1 MWKQPWGYAEGAVIC
16 SGLFIT
22 GTALQFTTGPVNAN
36 LFQYPINLLFGIF
49 YMVCMI
55 VLHLNKKKS
64 AAIRWLSG
72 MEASITSIVAFLV
85 MVLIMGVT
93 AQTPQGATVEEKDFL
108 TNLGF
113 RQLTNSWSFVLIF
126 LYMLTVLLLTTLRK
140 TLKYKTGNIGF
151 LLNHAGLSIALWG
164 ATLGSGDLQRLHMV
178 TQTGTPEWRA
188 TDSKGN
194 ITELPL
200 AIQLEKF
207 SIEEYPPKVMVIDN
221 TTGMTLPSGNPSM
234 LAMENDSL
242 QGRLMDW
249 QLSGTQYLPMAAWV
263 QGKYVPFQNEGA
275 TTAVYV
281 KAKQI
286 KTGIVK
292 EGWISYGSFMF
303 PHQAL
308 ELDNQHSLVMPP
320 LEPKRYVSEVTIFT
334 EDGKSIPAT
343 IEVNKPI
350 KVNGWKIYQLS
361 YDETMGKWS
370 RTSTFELVRDPWL
383 PVVYTGITMM
393 LLGAVYLFAFAKIGK
408 KNI

>member
-1 MWKQPWGYAEGAVIC
+1 
-16 SGLFIT
+16 
-22 GTALQFTTGPVNAN
+22 
-36 LFQYPINLLFGIF
+36 
-49 YMVCMI
+49 MI

-164 ATLGSGDLQRLHMV
+164 AILGSGDLQRLHMV

-207 SIEEYPPKVMVIDN
+207 SIEEYPPKLMVIDN
-221 TTGMTLPSGNPSM
+221 TTGMTLPGGNPSM

-308 ELDNQHSLVMPP
+308 ELDTQHSLVMPP

-361 YDETMGKWS
+361 YDESMGKWS

-383 PVVYTGITMM
+383 PVVYTGIIMM

>member
-1 MWKQPWGYAEGAVIC
+1 
-16 SGLFIT
+16 
-22 GTALQFTTGPVNAN
+22 
-36 LFQYPINLLFGIF
+36 
-49 YMVCMI
+49 
-55 VLHLNKKKS
+55 
-64 AAIRWLSG
+64 
-72 MEASITSIVAFLV
+72 
-85 MVLIMGVT
+85 MGVT

-164 ATLGSGDLQRLHMV
+164 AILGSGDLQRLHMV

-292 EGWISYGSFMF
+292 EG
-303 PHQAL
+303 
-308 ELDNQHSLVMPP
+308 
-320 LEPKRYVSEVTIFT
+320 
-334 EDGKSIPAT
+334 
-343 IEVNKPI
+343 
-350 KVNGWKIYQLS
+350 
-361 YDETMGKWS
+361 
-370 RTSTFELVRDPWL
+370 
-383 PVVYTGITMM
+383 
-393 LLGAVYLFAFAKIGK
+393 
-408 KNI
+408 

>member
-164 ATLGSGDLQRLHMV
+164 AILGSGDLQRLHMV

-207 SIEEYPPKVMVIDN
+207 SIEE
-221 TTGMTLPSGNPSM
+221 
-234 LAMENDSL
+234 
-242 QGRLMDW
+242 
-249 QLSGTQYLPMAAWV
+249 
-263 QGKYVPFQNEGA
+263 
-275 TTAVYV
+275 
-281 KAKQI
+281 
-286 KTGIVK
+286 
-292 EGWISYGSFMF
+292 
-303 PHQAL
+303 
-308 ELDNQHSLVMPP
+308 
-320 LEPKRYVSEVTIFT
+320 
-334 EDGKSIPAT
+334 
-343 IEVNKPI
+343 
-350 KVNGWKIYQLS
+350 
-361 YDETMGKWS
+361 
-370 RTSTFELVRDPWL
+370 
-383 PVVYTGITMM
+383 
-393 LLGAVYLFAFAKIGK
+393 
-408 KNI
+408 